1 MMFYKVLIDRDKTLI
16 EGAKENDWEGI
27 VCPADPG
34 HQRAGRRVTTLHLDI
49 IRSKIVDVSRTM
61 LSDLV
66 ITNHALNVLKT
77 EGLSGFTVEPT
88 EIESYPKGLDPQSIP
103 KLWEFV
109 VTGEGGHAH
118 PDSGIVLRRKCDA
131 CGLVRYSAFENGII
145 VDEATYDGSD
155 FFTVT
160 EYPKYILVNERT
172 KSVLEKHH
180 LTNVGF
186 IESSKLQWPD
196 GVIKP

>member
-1 MMFYKVLIDRDKTLI
+1 MLFYRLLINREKTLI
-16 EGAKENDWEGI
+16 EGSEGNDWEGI

-49 IRSKIVDVSRTM
+49 IRSKIVDFSSTM
-61 LSDLV
+61 LSDVV
-66 ITNHALNVLKT
+66 ITDHVLKVLNA
-77 EGLSGFTVEPT
+77 EGLTGFTVKPT
-88 EIESYPKGLDPQSIP
+88 VTESCPKRLEQQSIP

-109 VTGEGGHAH
+109 VTGKGGNAH
-118 PDSGIVLRRKCDA
+118 RDSGIVLRRKCDA
-131 CGLVRYSAFENGII
+131 CGFVRFSAYENGII

-160 EYPKYILVNERT
+160 EYPTHILVNERA
-172 KSVLEKHH
+172 KSVLEKHR
-180 LTNVGF
+180 LTNVSF
-186 IESSKLQWPD
+186 IESSELQWPV